1 MTHFSFTST
10 LQRRFR
16 GLLGRIL
23 FFQKWEELQAACV
36 IQSYWKHC
44 LAKNE
49 LATRMKARDAAYT
62 IQRSF
67 RGYICRLDYACM
79 VQSIVDLQGVARGFL
94 ARKELQRRNVA
105 AAVIQRAWW
114 GIVGYW
120 ERDEA
125 ALLIQGHWRSVCAR
139 QKFEMR
145 VLQSDSACAI
155 QRMWRG
161 YFDRLIF
168 EITVQSVIAIQK
180 IARGHQGR
188 KVSSVKKSRNAAII
202 IQKAWRGFAAQIQC
216 QLDLL
221 DIITIQSIARRKS
234 TMNQI
239 KLRHRA
245 VGTLQRSFRSA
256 TARQILLQKVEARE
270 TAYREN
276 AAATQCQVNLI

>member
-1 MTHFSFTST
+1 M
-10 LQRRFR
+10 
-16 GLLGRIL
+16 LGRIR
-23 FFQKWEELQAACV
+23 FFQKWEELQAVCV

-49 LATRMKARDAAYT
+49 VATRTEEREAACR
-62 IQRSF
+62 IQRLL

-79 VQSIVDLQGVARGFL
+79 VQSIVDLQAVARGFL
-94 ARKELQRRNVA
+94 ARNELQRRNLA

-114 GIVGYW
+114 GIMTYW

-125 ALLIQGHWRSVCAR
+125 ALLIQCHWRSFCAR
-139 QKFEMR
+139 QDFDLR
-145 VLQSDSACAI
+145 VVQSDSACAI

-161 YFDRLIF
+161 YFHCLNF
-168 EITVQSVIAIQK
+168 EITVQSAIAIQK

-188 KVSSVKKSRNAAII
+188 KESSVKKSRNAAII
-202 IQKAWRGFAAQIQC
+202 IQNAWRGFAGQIQC

-221 DIITIQSIARRKS
+221 DIITVQSCARRKIA
-234 TMNQI
+234 MHQI

-256 TARQILLQKVEARE
+256 TARQILLQKVETRE

-276 AAATQCQVNLI
+276 AAATQCQVNFI